1 MHRGEKGLSVSEVI
15 PMSLRQIYQVYDAL
29 AQAAATLQQANFR
42 LKCEGFVACLLVCFC
57 VCAFICLFHRTVC
70 SEAVSRQGGQ
80 ACLPVPVPAN
90 ATGVRGRCPL
100 KSVSRP
106 PNGV

>member
-57 VCAFICLFHRTVC
+57 VCALICLFHRTAC
-70 SEAVSRQGGQ
+70 SEAVSRQGG
-80 ACLPVPVPAN
+80 AGVPPCAGTCKCRWSTWAMSIEISVE
-90 ATGVRGRCPL
+90 AT
-100 KSVSRP
+100 
-106 PNGV
+106 

>member
-57 VCAFICLFHRTVC
+57 VCALICLFHRTAC
-70 SEAVSRQGGQ
+70 SEAVSRQGG
-80 ACLPVPVPAN
+80 
-90 ATGVRGRCPL
+90 GRRASLCRYLQMPL
-100 KSVSRP
+100 EYV
-106 PNGV
+106 GDVH